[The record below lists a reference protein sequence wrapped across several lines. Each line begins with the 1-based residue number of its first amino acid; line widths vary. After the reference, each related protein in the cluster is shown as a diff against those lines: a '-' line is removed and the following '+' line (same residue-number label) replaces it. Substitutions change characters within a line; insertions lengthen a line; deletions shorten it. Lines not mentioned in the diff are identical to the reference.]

1 MLLLSVTS
9 QCYSFQLLQVEE
21 KMNVNKLGK
30 QDAEMDVFVDQI
42 LGEKKSD
49 CNNNAL
55 DLLIILSKIKNDEE
69 KVYQLKR

>member
-1 MLLLSVTS
+1 
-9 QCYSFQLLQVEE
+9 
-21 KMNVNKLGK
+21 MNVNKLGK

-42 LGEKKSD
+42 LGEQKSD

-55 DLLIILSKIKNDEE
+55 LIILSIIKNDEE

>member
-1 MLLLSVTS
+1 MDNCAVTP
-9 QCYSFQLLQVEE
+9 VEE

-30 QDAEMDVFVDQI
+30 QDVEMDVFVDQI
-42 LGEKKSD
+42 LGEQKSD

-55 DLLIILSKIKNDEE
+55 LIILSIIKNDEE

>member
-1 MLLLSVTS
+1 MC
-9 QCYSFQLLQVEE
+9 CYSFQLLQVEE

-30 QDAEMDVFVDQI
+30 QDAEMDVFVDEI

-49 CNNNAL
+49 CNNNA
-55 DLLIILSKIKNDEE
+55 LLIILSKIKNDEE

>member
-1 MLLLSVTS
+1 M
-9 QCYSFQLLQVEE
+9 QVEE

-55 DLLIILSKIKNDEE
+55 LIILSKIKNDEE
-69 KVYQLKR
+69 KVYQLKRWSLNY

>member
-1 MLLLSVTS
+1 
-9 QCYSFQLLQVEE
+9 
-21 KMNVNKLGK
+21 MNVNKLGK

-55 DLLIILSKIKNDEE
+55 LIILSIIKNDEE

>member
-1 MLLLSVTS
+1 M
-9 QCYSFQLLQVEE
+9 QVEE

-42 LGEKKSD
+42 LGEQKSD

-55 DLLIILSKIKNDEE
+55 LIILSIIKNDEE